1 MPTNS
6 NYDKY
11 FKGIGEVPTFT
22 YGMITIT
29 SIVLAYMTYM
39 DPYIPEEV
47 EEAKEPILEAT
58 SIDGVVDSNPLE
70 NNGVVPEEIMPQEE
84 PPLSQEGEPPQEEE
98 QQLPPQEEQPPQ
110 EEEQQQQP
118 PPVAGGKRRKRSTRK
133 SRLSEKKHSPD
144 SHPPLQQ
151 YHRV

>member
-70 NNGVVPEEIMPQEE
+70 NSGVVPEEIMPQEE
-84 PPLSQEGEPPQEEE
+84 PPLSQEGEQPQEEE
-98 QQLPPQEEQPPQ
+98 QQLPQEEEQLPQEEQPPQ
-110 EEEQQQQP
+110 EEEQQP

-133 SRLSEKKHSPD
+133 SRLSEKKH
-144 SHPPLQQ
+144 
-151 YHRV
+151 

>member
-11 FKGIGEVPTFT
+11 FEGIGEVPTFT

-58 SIDGVVDSNPLE
+58 SIDGLVDSNPLD
-70 NNGVVPEEIMPQEE
+70 NSGFVPEEII
-84 PPLSQEGEPPQEEE
+84 PQEEE
-98 QQLPPQEEQPPQ
+98 QQQPLSQEEAPPQQEEAPPQQEEAPSQQ
-110 EEEQQQQP
+110 EEEQQQP
-118 PPVAGGKRRKRSTRK
+118 PPVAGGKTKKRSTRK
-133 SRLSEKKHSPD
+133 SRLSEKKH
-144 SHPPLQQ
+144 
-151 YHRV
+151 

>member
-58 SIDGVVDSNPLE
+58 SIDGVVESNPLD
-70 NNGVVPEEIMPQEE
+70 NSGFVPEEIIPQEE
-84 PPLSQEGEPPQEEE
+84 QQQPLSQEEAPSQQEEAPS
-98 QQLPPQEEQPPQ
+98 QQ
-110 EEEQQQQP
+110 EEQQQQP
-118 PPVAGGKRRKRSTRK
+118 PPVAGGKTKKRSTRK
-133 SRLSEKKHSPD
+133 SRLSEKKH
-144 SHPPLQQ
+144 
-151 YHRV
+151 

>member
-70 NNGVVPEEIMPQEE
+70 NSGVVPEEIIPQEE
-84 PPLSQEGEPPQEEE
+84 PPLSQEGEQPQEGEPPQEE
-98 QQLPPQEEQPPQ
+98 QLPPQEEQPSQ
-110 EEEQQQQP
+110 EEEQQP

-133 SRLSEKKHSPD
+133 SRLSEKKH
-144 SHPPLQQ
+144 
-151 YHRV
+151 

>member
-11 FKGIGEVPTFT
+11 FEGIGEVPTFT

-58 SIDGVVDSNPLE
+58 SIDGLVDSNPLD
-70 NNGVVPEEIMPQEE
+70 NSGFVPEEII
-84 PPLSQEGEPPQEEE
+84 PQEEE
-98 QQLPPQEEQPPQ
+98 QPLSQEEQQQPQEEAPSQQQ
-110 EEEQQQQP
+110 EDQQQP
-118 PPVAGGKRRKRSTRK
+118 PPVAGGKTKKRSTRK
-133 SRLSEKKHSPD
+133 SRLSEKKH
-144 SHPPLQQ
+144 
-151 YHRV
+151 